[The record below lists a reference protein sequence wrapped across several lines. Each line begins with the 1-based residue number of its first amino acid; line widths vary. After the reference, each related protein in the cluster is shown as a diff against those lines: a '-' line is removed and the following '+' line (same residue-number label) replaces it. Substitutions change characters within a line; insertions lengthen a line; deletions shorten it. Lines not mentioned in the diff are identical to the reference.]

1 MKTATVTLF
10 AINELTDEVK
20 SKVLDKFRDINVNDH
35 WWDSIYD
42 DAKEIGLKITSFN
55 LDRNRH
61 AKGKFLLAANEVAQN
76 ILNYHGENCETYKT
90 ASSFMEDWQPVFN
103 DYIHMDE
110 SSKKHE
116 SKEVEEELQEMEDSF
131 LDSLLED
138 YSIILQKEYEYLM
151 EDKAVEETIIA
162 NEYQFLE
169 NGKRFN

>member
-1 MKTATVTLF
+1 MKTVKVTLF

-20 SKVLDKFRDINVNDH
+20 SKVLDKFRDINVNYD

-76 ILNYHGENCETYKT
+76 ILNNHGDSCETYKT
-90 ASSFMEDWQPVFN
+90 ASSFMEDWQLVFN
-103 DYIHMDE
+103 DYMDE
-110 SSKKHE
+110 SSEKYE

-138 YSIILQKEYEYLM
+138 YSIMLQKQYEFLM

>member
-1 MKTATVTLF
+1 MKTVTVTLF

-20 SKVLDKFRDINVNDH
+20 SKVLDKFRDINVNDN
-35 WWDSIYD
+35 WWYSIYD
-42 DAKEIGLKITSFN
+42 DAKEIGLKITSFD

-61 AKGKFLLAANEVAQN
+61 ANGEILLAANEVAQN
-76 ILNYHGENCETYKT
+76 ILNNHGDSCGTYKT

-103 DYIHMDE
+103 DYMDE
-110 SSKKHE
+110 SSEKYE

-138 YSIILQKEYEYLM
+138 YSIMLQKEYEYLM
-151 EDKAVEETIIA
+151 EDEAVEETLIA

-169 NGKRFN
+169 NGKKFN

>member
-1 MKTATVTLF
+1 MKTVKVTLF

-20 SKVLDKFRDINVNDH
+20 SKVLDKFRDINVNDD
-35 WWDSIYD
+35 WRDSIYD

-76 ILNYHGENCETYKT
+76 ILNNHGKSCETYKT
-90 ASSFMEDWQPVFN
+90 ASSFIEDWQPIFN
-103 DYIHMDE
+103 DYMDE
-110 SSKKHE
+110 SSEKYE
-116 SKEVEEELQEMEDSF
+116 SKETEEKLQEMEDSF

-138 YSIILQKEYEYLM
+138 YSIMLQKEYEYLM

>member
-1 MKTATVTLF
+1 MKTVTVTLF

-20 SKVLDKFRDINVNDH
+20 SKVLDKFRDINVNDD

-55 LDRNRH
+55 IDRNRH
-61 AKGKFLLAANEVAQN
+61 AEGKFLLAANEVAQN
-76 ILNYHGENCETYKT
+76 ILNNHGENCETYKT
-90 ASSFMEDWQPVFN
+90 ASSFMEYWQPVFN

-116 SKEVEEELQEMEDSF
+116 SEEAEEELQEMEDSF

-138 YSIILQKEYEYLM
+138 YSIMLQKQYEFLM
-151 EDKAVEETIIA
+151 EDEAVEETLTI